1 MRRERENNL
10 KREEYRGWR
19 ENRETERGGEREK
32 KRKTKKRKNM
42 KLKFTLTDYISDEL
56 ARHVPKKSADE
67 STTIRKQKFYKIVF
81 KREREVISKMK

>member
-1 MRRERENNL
+1 MYSSNDMSCRAPHFASHFF
-10 KREEYRGWR
+10 
-19 ENRETERGGEREK
+19 
-32 KRKTKKRKNM
+32 M

-67 STTIRKQKFYKIVF
+67 STTKRKQKFYKIVF